1 MIQVRNTAPQ
11 CGIKVYRDTGSL
23 ALRFPVKY
31 NPIFE
36 QLEGKVPKKQ
46 KCLWLKFKDIPSDW
60 KRATRIAIDIE
71 KDLERKLRYFAN
83 GPIEIVR
90 CFCWVNRSNIS
101 TTESASD
108 CAWGLYFA
116 S

>member
-11 CGIKVYRDTGSL
+11 CGIKVERNKGSL

-36 QLEGKVPKKQ
+36 QLDGKVPKKQ
-46 KCLWLKFKDIPSDW
+46 KCLRLKFKDIPSDW
-60 KRATRIAIDIE
+60 KRTTGIAIDLE

-83 GPIEIVR
+83 GPIEILR

-101 TTESASD
+101 TTEIASD
-108 CAWGLYFA
+108 CA
-116 S
+116 

>member
-1 MIQVRNTAPQ
+1 MIQVRNTDPQ

-31 NPIFE
+31 HPIFE
-36 QLEGKVPKKQ
+36 QLDGKIPQKQ
-46 KCLWLKFKDIPSDW
+46 KCWGLEFKDIPSDW
-60 KRATRIAIDIE
+60 KRATRIAIDLE

-90 CFCWVNRSNIS
+90 CLC
-101 TTESASD
+101 
-108 CAWGLYFA
+108 
-116 S
+116 